1 MPERGVVG
9 ATSCWHLSKLMST
22 HPKARAWV
30 DVHGSALLSNYRRL
44 SAAVGSGVGVL
55 PMVKADAYG
64 IGMAAVVD
72 ALLPERPW
80 GFGVATVDEGLS
92 LRGRGFAGRVVVCSP
107 PPPDAIVAAV
117 ESGLEVS
124 VGSLDAVAAVARAAE
139 CVDRV
144 GLVHLDVDTGMGRSG
159 MDWRRLDDALPAFRA
174 ALGPRV
180 RWTGLFTHLH
190 SAESDPEANRVQVD
204 RFGGWVRAA
213 GPDRPGLVCHVL
225 NSAGVFRM
233 PDASWDLV
241 RPGIFLF
248 GGGCGGDVP
257 APEPVVAVRARVV
270 HVREVV
276 PGTTVGYGATHTAE
290 AGERWATLAIGYG
303 DGLPRSL
310 GNRGSALLRGREVPI
325 VGRISMD
332 VTVVNITGVDG
343 VGVGDVATLVGRDG
357 DRELSLDGVA
367 ARAGTISYEI
377 LTGLSPRLPRVWEWV
392 DGG

>member
-1 MPERGVVG
+1 
-9 ATSCWHLSKLMST
+9 MST

-30 DVHGSALLSNYRRL
+30 DVRGSALLSNYRRL
-44 SAAVGSGVGVL
+44 SQAVGAGVGVL

-64 IGMAAVVD
+64 IGVAGVVD
-72 ALLPERPW
+72 ALLPEDPW
-80 GFGVATVDEGLS
+80 GFGVATVDEGLA
-92 LRGRGFAGRVVVCSP
+92 LRARGFSGRVVVCSP
-107 PPPDAIVAAV
+107 VPPDAIPAAV
-117 ESGLEVS
+117 ESGLEVA

-139 CVDRV
+139 RVNGV

-159 MDWRRLDDALPAFRA
+159 MDWRGLDDALPAFRRG
-174 ALGPRV
+174 LGSRV

-190 SAESDPEANRVQVD
+190 SAESDPDASRVQVE
-204 RFGGWVRAA
+204 RFAAWVRAA
-213 GPDRPGLVCHVL
+213 GPDRQGLVCHVL
-225 NSAGVFRM
+225 NSAGVLRM
-233 PDASWDLV
+233 PGVAWDLV
-241 RPGIFLF
+241 RPGIFLY
-248 GGGCGGDVP
+248 GGGCGGDLP

-270 HVREVV
+270 HVRSVV
-276 PGTTVGYGATHTAE
+276 PGTTVGYGATHTAGE
-290 AGERWATLAIGYG
+290 EERWATLAIGYG

-357 DRELSLDGVA
+357 DRELPLDVVA
-367 ARAGTISYEI
+367 AKAGTVSYEI

-392 DGG
+392 DGR